1 VTTAAETVETAE
13 ATTAAAAETDATKAA
28 AETDATKA
36 ATTEAAAE
44 TDATKA
50 AVILAEEETPL
61 LVPLRSRLRALTSP
75 TTTTIC
81 HFDTLVSK
89 A

>member
-1 VTTAAETVETAE
+1 VTTAAETAA
-13 ATTAAAAETDATKAA
+13 ATTAAVATDETKVAAETDATKEAATTAVAAETDATKAA
-28 AETDATKA
+28 
-36 ATTEAAAE
+36 
-44 TDATKA
+44 
-50 AVILAEEETPL
+50 ILAEEETPL

-81 HFDTLVSK
+81 HFDPLGSK

>member
-1 VTTAAETVETAE
+1 VETAE
-13 ATTAAAAETDATKAA
+13 ATTVAAETDATKAA

-50 AVILAEEETPL
+50 AILAEEETPL
-61 LVPLRSRLRALTSP
+61 LVPLRSRLQALTSP

-81 HFDTLVSK
+81 HFDILVSK